1 MRTPTAV
8 SRMTVVAA
16 LPLALTALALTACG
30 SSDSGSTAY
39 GTSQRTITIDV
50 GQDFTLE
57 VPASS
62 AMGENWYLA
71 DPKPDPGVLDHGG
84 KREDTDAGDDGM
96 EYFDFTGVKAGR
108 ATVKLLHCP
117 NGFCHG
123 ADEVTASPAPSG
135 APAASPVPTATGA
148 PDDRVEYFVYE
159 ITVR

>member
-16 LPLALTALALTACG
+16 LPLAL
-30 SSDSGSTAY
+30 
-39 GTSQRTITIDV
+39 
-50 GQDFTLE
+50 E
-57 VPASS
+57 VPAAS
-62 AMGENWYLA
+62 AMGKNWYLA
-71 DPKPDPGVLDHGG
+71 DPKPNPAVLDHGG